1 MADFVTVAR
10 TSDLAPGERMVVELG
25 RDFVLLFNVDGQ
37 YYAIEDMCSHEEYEL
52 SDGALDGYT
61 LECPK
66 HGAHFDIRTGE
77 HLTPPAVRSVR
88 AYDVRV
94 EGDSI
99 QIMRRRSS

>member
-10 TSDLAPGERMVVELG
+10 TDDLAPGERMVVELG
-25 RDFVLLFNVDGQ
+25 REFVLLFNVDGQ
-37 YYAIEDMCSHEEYEL
+37 YYAIEDLCSHEEYEL
-52 SDGALDGYT
+52 SNGVLDGYT

-77 HLTPPAVRSVR
+77 HLTPPAVRPVR
-88 AYDVRV
+88 AYDVRIQ
-94 EGDSI
+94 DDAI